1 MPSILVLAASRA
13 ISAQELTALPSLG
26 EVQLNDVTIA
36 TNSGNLNIA
45 DLAGSKFDT
54 AVSTGPTGHHT
65 VSLLGVIANALAP
78 GGKLIVQE
86 DGSEDSLKKNLM
98 LSGFIKA
105 QVSGSSEEQN
115 GIITAEKPKWET
127 GAKAAITLKPKAAA
141 AAPAATWTLD
151 ADEDEELVDEDD
163 LLTAED
169 LARPIPAA
177 NGAAGDDCEVG
188 AGGGRK
194 ACDNCSCGRADG
206 VVQKLTKDMIEN
218 PTSGCGSCSLGDAF
232 RCGGC
237 PYRGLPAFEMGKK
250 IELPSD
256 FLLADLE

>member
-13 ISAQELTALPSLG
+13 INAQELTALPSLG
-26 EVQLNDVTIA
+26 EVQLNDVTVA
-36 TNSGNLNIA
+36 THSGNLNTA
-45 DLAGSKFDT
+45 DLAGSKFET
-54 AVSTGPTGHHT
+54 AVSTGPSGHHT

-98 LSGFIKA
+98 LSGFTNTQIA
-105 QVSGSSEEQN
+105 SQN
-115 GIITAEKPKWET
+115 GKGAGIITAEKPKWET
-127 GAKAAITLKPKAAA
+127 GTKAAITLKPKAAA
-141 AAPAATWTLD
+141 AAPATWTLD
-151 ADEDEELVDEDD
+151 ANEDEELVDEDD
-163 LLTAED
+163 LLTEED
-169 LARPIPAA
+169 LQRPAPA
-177 NGAAGDDCEVG
+177 NGAADDCEVG

-206 VVQKLTKDMIEN
+206 VVQKLTKEMIDN

-237 PYRGLPAFEMGKK
+237 PYKGLPAFEMGKK
-250 IELPSD
+250 IELPAD